1 LIAGAPIFAEKPA
14 SSAGIAPKEFP
25 MLATWFVFATGT
37 TSGPEPFDWLH
48 SPIVWAA
55 AGVVGLLLLMWL
67 TMLYIPNQQV
77 GVVEKLWSL
86 RGSVPEGSILALEG
100 EAGFQ
105 ADLLRGGVHF
115 GYWRWQYRI
124 HKAPLVTI
132 PQGKIGYVYARDGE
146 PLPPSQ
152 TVGRVVACNNFQD
165 ARAFLGEPADGQTEE
180 RHGQRGRQRAILRE
194 GVYAINP
201 ALFVVI
207 TEDAAY
213 RLSQLTGSRE
223 REVLA
228 GWQEQLR
235 KIDGFS
241 PVVVG
246 ASARSLESVAVSRRS
261 MTRSSE
267 ESSGAAM
274 TIRCPGCDHEF
285 TVPASHSSSE
295 TRTVKC
301 PHCNMPIK
309 IFGAEIPEAPGPLD
323 AEAQRGVDTI
333 SIVTVHDGPSL
344 PPGEIIA
351 PGVGN
356 DASDPNYHN
365 NYQDPEAFLLAG
377 GRRGRQYV
385 PLTDGT
391 YFINR
396 WFATV
401 EMIPKTVVP
410 IGYVGV
416 VVSYYGRVGRD
427 LSGDAFRHGERVAE
441 GERGVWERPLGPGKY
456 PFNTYAGNVI
466 LVPTTNFVLHWITG
480 KTESHRY
487 DESLRSIDLVTKDAY
502 EPLLPLSVVVHIDYQ
517 KAPSVIQRFGDV
529 KKLITQTLDPM
540 LSAYF
545 RDIAHKKTMLE
556 LLHQRDTI
564 QGEARDELRRKF
576 RDFDIECVDVLIG
589 KPDTA
594 EAGGKIE
601 TLLEQLRVRQL
612 SIEQLETYERQR
624 TAAEKLR
631 TLNEAQAQAAMQTQL
646 TNSRVQIQ
654 IAESQ
659 AEADLARARKN
670 AEQTV
675 VNADAELARAR
686 RAAEQ
691 TVITAE
697 ADGRQRTLAGRGEA
711 QRVMQI
717 GLSEATVLLRKIA
730 SFGDPRLYALSV
742 VTEHLTQSKQPLV
755 PERVFMAG
763 GNGEPNA
770 TAGGTSGM
778 LGMLLSLLVAEKSGF
793 HPVEAGEMTGL
804 KEISDR
810 LTQDALESL
819 RQSAN
824 PVVAVE
830 KTGKANGAPKG

>member
-1 LIAGAPIFAEKPA
+1 MFAFTSLLALEP
-14 SSAGIAPKEFP
+14 SSAEWLSQAAMIA
-25 MLATWFVFATGT
+25 LGV
-37 TSGPEPFDWLH
+37 
-48 SPIVWAA
+48 
-55 AGVVGLLLLMWL
+55 VVGLLVLAWL
-67 TMLYIPNQQV
+67 TVRYIPNNQV
-77 GVVEKLWSL
+77 GVVEKLWSFS
-86 RGSVPEGSILALEG
+86 GSVPEGEIIALGG

-105 ADLLRGGVHF
+105 ADLLRGGVHLW
-115 GYWRWQYRI
+115 YWRWQYRV
-124 HKAPLVTI
+124 HKVPLVTI
-132 PQGKIGYVYARDGE
+132 AQGKIGYVYARDGE

-152 TVGRVVACNNFQD
+152 TLGRVTDCNNFQD
-165 ARAFLGEPADGQTEE
+165 ARAFLGEPGSPAEE
-180 RHGQRGRQRAILRE
+180 GATAPRGQRGRQRAIFRE

-207 TEDAAY
+207 TEHEVY
-213 RLSQLTGSRE
+213 RLPSTLGSQESAN
-223 REVLA
+223 LA
-228 GWQEQLR
+228 GWQQQLR
-235 KIDGFS
+235 EMEGFH

-246 ASARSLESVAVSRRS
+246 APIEAVDPLH
-261 MTRSSE
+261 
-267 ESSGAAM
+267 
-274 TIRCPGCDHEF
+274 PG
-285 TVPASHSSSE
+285 V
-295 TRTVKC
+295 
-301 PHCNMPIK
+301 NM
-309 IFGAEIPEAPGPLD
+309 A
-323 AEAQRGVDTI
+323 VDSI
-333 SIVTVHDGPSL
+333 AIVTVQDGPSL
-344 PPGEIIA
+344 EPGEIIA
-351 PGVGN
+351 PSVGTN
-356 DASDPNYHN
+356 ASDPNYHN
-365 NYQDPEAFLLAG
+365 NYQDIEAFLRAG
-377 GRRGRQYV
+377 GRRGRQYE

-401 EMIPKTVVP
+401 EMKPKTVVP

-441 GERGVWERPLGPGKY
+441 GERGVWQRPLGPGKY
-456 PFNTYAGNVI
+456 AFNTYAANVI

-480 KTESHRY
+480 KTEAHRY

-545 RDIAHKKTMLE
+545 RDVAHKKTMLE
-556 LLHQRDTI
+556 LLHQRDAI
-564 QGEARDELRRKF
+564 QGEAREELRRKF

-631 TLNEAQAQAAMQTQL
+631 TLNEAQAQASMQTQL

-659 AEADLARARKN
+659 AEADLARARKQ

-675 VNADAELARAR
+675 VNADAELARAER
-686 RAAEQ
+686 QAKQ
-691 TVITAE
+691 TVITAD
-697 ADGRQRTLAGRGEA
+697 ADSQQRVLAGRGEA
-711 QRVMQI
+711 QRVMQV

-742 VTEHLTQSKQPLV
+742 ITEQLTESKQPLV
-755 PERVFMAG
+755 PERIFMAG
-763 GNGEPNA
+763 GNGEHTPGA
-770 TAGGTSGM
+770 SGASGM
-778 LGMLLSLLVAEKSGF
+778 LGMLISLLVAEKSGF
-793 HPVEAGEMTGL
+793 QPVDTSEMSGL
-804 KEISDR
+804 KEISER
-810 LTQDALESL
+810 LTRDALESL
-819 RQSAN
+819 KQASVPSPA
-824 PVVAVE
+824 VAAVAS
-830 KTGKANGAPKG
+830 GKKNGPPKV